1 MILYY
6 LNQSLG
12 FTQDQVHT
20 LTNQNKF
27 LQNENHQHEFL
38 IQELNSEIEKL
49 KGKLIENDNIVL
61 HRNTEEVKRLNQQIK
76 QIEENHGFEEG
87 KLKGNIAN
95 LTGKLEQMSQE
106 VEYLKKA
113 RL

>member
-1 MILYY
+1 M
-6 LNQSLG
+6 
-12 FTQDQVHT
+12 
-20 LTNQNKF
+20 
-27 LQNENHQHEFL
+27 
-38 IQELNSEIEKL
+38 IQELNTEISRLRE
-49 KGKLIENDNIVL
+49 KLIENENIVL

-87 KLKGNIAN
+87 KLKGTIGN

-106 VEYLKKA
+106 ADALKKA